1 MASNDR
7 QKHCKPLQIV
17 LRVQLF
23 GNCQLMLQ
31 VRMTVFSPA
40 KVQKSP
46 QNVNARPERPK
57 LEARK
62 AKCGGWG
69 WRSWQQAFLLP
80 AKESGGAVSSFSGLR
95 GERQKILIL
104 FCLFHIK
111 ITPERPKNSRF
122 SFCYG
127 GICRSR
133 TLAALKI
140 LSFVSGK
147 NVQDFCHVGRGHEMH
162 QKCMS
167 LTQDPLHLAE
177 LSFISL

>member
-104 FCLFHIK
+104 FYLFYLKNHARTAKKLPFLILLRRDLQKQNTCSIK
-111 ITPERPKNSRF
+111 NIVICEWEKCARFLPCGERS
-122 SFCYG
+122 
-127 GICRSR
+127 
-133 TLAALKI
+133 
-140 LSFVSGK
+140 
-147 NVQDFCHVGRGHEMH
+147 
-162 QKCMS
+162 
-167 LTQDPLHLAE
+167 
-177 LSFISL
+177 